1 MGYKCIF
8 LYKGLLPEIS
18 KRIEFLGGV
27 KVSSTWSISCSLYLE
42 RVPDGS
48 NLNPRDFYLLLFDEK
63 PKKCFVVSRDT
74 IVETDR
80 EMVSILEKT
89 NSYRKRQ
96 TTDILGSKYELGDFI
111 IRIGPIV
118 ARTEVRGILV
128 EVEYIACSSPVTSP
142 FNCTK
147 LLSEFINYNLG
158 PFPEPIQTSYD
169 FSAYP
174 TLSKTY
180 SDLHTSYQYVNLLKT
195 IQ

>member
-8 LYKGLLPEIS
+8 SFKGQLPEMT

-27 KVSSTWSISCSLYLE
+27 KVSTGTINCSLYLE

-48 NLNPRDFYLLLFDEK
+48 NLIPREFHLLLYDEK
-63 PKKCFVVSRDT
+63 PKKCFTVCRDT

-89 NSYRKRQ
+89 NSYKKRQ
-96 TTDILGSKYELGDFI
+96 TTEALISKYELGDFI
-111 IRIGPIV
+111 IRVGPIV
-118 ARTEVRGILV
+118 FRTEIRGILV
-128 EVEYIACSSPVTSP
+128 EVEYTACSTPVTSP

-147 LLSEFINYNLG
+147 LLSEFINGNLG
-158 PFPEPIQTSYD
+158 PFPEPIQTSFD

-174 TLSKTY
+174 TLPKSY
-180 SDLHTSYQYVNLLKT
+180 SDLHTSYQYVNLFRT
-195 IQ
+195 IN